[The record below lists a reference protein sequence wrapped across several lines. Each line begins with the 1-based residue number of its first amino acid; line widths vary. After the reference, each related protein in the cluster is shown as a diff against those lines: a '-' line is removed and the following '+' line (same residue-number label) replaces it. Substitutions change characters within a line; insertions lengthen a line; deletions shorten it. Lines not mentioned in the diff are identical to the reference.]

1 MQTIMSSDLQ
11 PITLLGKSGPNPLKV
26 EILLRELNLPYAVN
40 PVPFSDI
47 KKPEYLA
54 VNPNGR
60 LPSIQDANTGLTL
73 WESGAIVEYLIE
85 KYDKEHRLS
94 FQPGTPEFYHVKQW
108 LYFQTTGQGPYY
120 GQMTWFKK
128 WHAEKVPSAEERYI
142 NEIKRVTGVLES
154 HLEKQREKFGDDGVW
169 LVGGKL
175 SFVDLA
181 FIPWQRMTV
190 MFLTKEEFDE
200 EEFPIV
206 KRWIKRMVDREP
218 VKKTMEENK
227 FL

>member
-1 MQTIMSSDLQ
+1 MSSDLQ

-26 EILLRELNLPYAVN
+26 EILLRELNISYTVN
-40 PVPFSDI
+40 PVPFSEI
-47 KKPEYLA
+47 KQPEYLA

-73 WESGAIVEYLIE
+73 WESGAIFEYLIE

-94 FQPGTPEFYHVKQW
+94 FQPGTPEFYHAKQW

-128 WHAEKVPSAEERYI
+128 FHAEKVPSAEERYI

-175 SFVDLA
+175 SFADLA

-190 MFLTKEEFDE
+190 MFLAKEEFDD

-206 KRWIKRMVDREP
+206 KGWMKRMVDREL